1 MPQPQKVIQRLES
14 FTALDKV
21 TKPLSNAVGKAV
33 QQRAVRNL
41 LSGTN
46 LGHPLHPMLTDV
58 TIGAWSMASLL
69 DVVGGRAGAPA
80 ADLLVG
86 AGVGAAVPTAA
97 SGLNDW
103 SDLLGGERRIGSV
116 HGLAN
121 VVALG
126 LQGASLAARRRG
138 QRGRG
143 KALGFA
149 GISVLTV
156 GGYLGGHLSY
166 VKGVGVNHTA
176 FEEPPTDWT
185 PVLADAELSP
195 GEHRQ
200 VTAGDMPVLLVRSRG
215 QVLAIAATCSHAGGP
230 LAEGELADG
239 CVTCPW
245 HGSTFRLD
253 DGVIV
258 RGPATTP
265 QPTLQAQVRDGQ
277 IEVRAAG

>member
-1 MPQPQKVIQRLES
+1 MPQPQKLIQRLEN

-33 QQRAVRNL
+33 QPRAARNL

-58 TIGAWSMASLL
+58 TIGAWSMSSLL
-69 DVVGGRAGAPA
+69 DVVGGRAAAPA

-116 HGLAN
+116 HGFAN

-126 LQGASLAARRRG
+126 LQVASLAARRRG

-143 KALGFA
+143 KALGVA
-149 GISVLTV
+149 GISVLTA

-176 FEEPPTDWT
+176 FEELPADWT
-185 PVLADAELSP
+185 PVLAEAELSL

-200 VTAGDMPVLLVRSRG
+200 VTAGDAPVLLARLHG
-215 QVLAIAATCSHAGGP
+215 QILAIAATCSHAGGP
-230 LAEGELADG
+230 LADGELADG

-277 IEVRAAG
+277 IEVRAAS